1 MINFVS
7 ETDLPCFS
15 KGRHV
20 VLRDGYP
27 KVAVPA
33 LIISEIAGHPL
44 ITFNTLSMTPPV
56 PDPVT
61 YEFGSDSTDK
71 KIPIKNS
78 QIIEK

>member
-1 MINFVS
+1 MSVGLIPRMINFVS

-20 VLRDGYP
+20 VVRRLRDGYP

-44 ITFNTLSMTPPV
+44 ITFNTLSMV
-56 PDPVT
+56 
-61 YEFGSDSTDK
+61 
-71 KIPIKNS
+71 
-78 QIIEK
+78 